1 MYAKLSVIVDNMCVH
16 FDCRK
21 LSHKCIRIVLFARIA
36 YIFARS
42 SFVIPSSK
50 YISQTQILCGNT
62 DLFARSKR
70 IRVLFTQFSNE
81 CSRNFCLPVTNNG
94 CKIEENWRNGNGND
108 GNVKHSRTKICYIR
122 DQKCRKT
129 RMQNTCEECI
139 FHQKEWIKYKVNAMH
154 NAILYRVNK
163 VPNLRYLFR

>member
-1 MYAKLSVIVDNMCVH
+1 MLWQQQPKSNISCIASTLNSTLMYAKLSVIVDNMCVH

-70 IRVLFTQFSNE
+70 ICVLFTQFSNE

-94 CKIEENWRNGNGND
+94 CKIEETPFYVSSID
-108 GNVKHSRTKICYIR
+108 
-122 DQKCRKT
+122 
-129 RMQNTCEECI
+129 
-139 FHQKEWIKYKVNAMH
+139 
-154 NAILYRVNK
+154 L
-163 VPNLRYLFR
+163 